1 MTDRK
6 IMTSAAAIFAAT
18 FATASLAQ
26 DALTNPEPGLGAD
39 GGQVQMDTSP
49 EAGGLGGG
57 EMDTTGTGTGVGT
70 GVDATTGAG
79 VGGATGLGTTDTTD
93 GAGTGT
99 VGGNTGTMTEGQTT
113 PPAGGMGT
121 TGAAGDMGTTGAAGD
136 MGTTGA
142 AGDMGTTGAAGAGM
156 DAGATGAGATGT
168 AGAAGGMGADGQ
180 GDWTYGSLISGMRT
194 GADFSAELEGMDENA
209 EIQIVRLS
217 SFQGAAAEN
226 AQGLDEA
233 LTENEE
239 GLNTGRDAVR
249 ENTQITE
256 ALEAEE
262 FDADDV
268 VMVRRS
274 AEGTV
279 EVIVDD
285 RES

>member
-79 VGGATGLGTTDTTD
+79 VGGETGVGTTDTTD

-99 VGGNTGTMTEGQTT
+99 VGGNVGTMTQGETT
-113 PPAGGMGT
+113 PPAGEMGT
-121 TGAAGDMGTTGAAGD
+121 TGAVGTDAGMGAGAGAAG
-136 MGTTGA
+136 T
-142 AGDMGTTGAAGAGM
+142 AGAGAA
-156 DAGATGAGATGT
+156 DT
-168 AGAAGGMGADGQ
+168 AGAAGGMEAGGQ
-180 GDWTYGSLISGMRT
+180 GDWTYGSLVAGMQT
-194 GADFSAELEGMDENA
+194 GADFSAELEGIDA
-209 EIQIVRLS
+209 DADIQIIRLS
-217 SFQGAAAEN
+217 SFQGAAGEN
-226 AQGLDEA
+226 AEGLDQALGDNEEA
-233 LTENEE
+233 L
-239 GLNTGRDAVR
+239 NTSRDAVR
-249 ENTQITE
+249 ENDQVTE

-285 RES
+285 RDS

>member
-79 VGGATGLGTTDTTD
+79 VGGETGVGTTDMTD

-113 PPAGGMGT
+113 PPAGEMGT
-121 TGAAGDMGTTGAAGD
+121 TGAAGDMGTP
-136 MGTTGA
+136 
-142 AGDMGTTGAAGAGM
+142 GAAGAGM

-168 AGAAGGMGADGQ
+168 AGAAGGMGAGGQ

-194 GADFSAELEGMDENA
+194 GADFSAELEGVDA
-209 EIQIVRLS
+209 TADIQIVRLS

-226 AQGLDEA
+226 AQGFDQA
-233 LTENEE
+233 LTDNEAA
-239 GLNTGRDAVR
+239 LTTGRDAVR
-249 ENTQITE
+249 GNTQITE